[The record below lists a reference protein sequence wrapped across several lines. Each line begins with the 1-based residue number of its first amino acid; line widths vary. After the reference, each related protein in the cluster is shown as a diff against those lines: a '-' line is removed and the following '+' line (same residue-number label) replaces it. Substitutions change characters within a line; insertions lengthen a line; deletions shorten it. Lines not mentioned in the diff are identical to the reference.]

1 MTRIFELNLND
12 GEERTTVHLDGSERF
27 AGTPHEHSC
36 TIHEGSV
43 NEPLKRV
50 GEADGSFM

>member
-27 AGTPHEHSC
+27 AVTPHEHSC

-43 NEPLKRV
+43 NEPLKGV